1 MPCRNKKKTR
11 TTKNTLDRQRASAG
25 RVYLQKL
32 QKSCKKAIT
41 EAFTN
46 YPALAVVTKEN
57 LEEMAAEASEFP
69 EPVSEL
75 NVSEAT
81 GREELKAQVVAAAN
95 FVSAMGI

>member
-1 MPCRNKKKTR
+1 MSEQEKTR

-46 YPALAVVTKEN
+46 YPALAVVTKG
-57 LEEMAAEASEFP
+57 LEIGTRLPLRALVYSI
-69 EPVSEL
+69 V
-75 NVSEAT
+75 
-81 GREELKAQVVAAAN
+81 
-95 FVSAMGI
+95 